1 MKITRRPMPATI
13 LFGLI
18 GGLFFIPI
26 SMVLGY
32 IIYWPMVFRLAIWS
46 YLGLY
51 GVLLT
56 RWGKVNAISIV
67 FPLMV
72 LLVFAFWG
80 NSNSAFLL
88 LALGILSWIR
98 SGICF
103 QRPLFK
109 TLGAELFVCIG
120 GGVLV
125 AYFAP
130 HSTLTWAMGIWMFF
144 LMQSL
149 YFVLVGEISGEEE
162 KLAVD
167 PFEQARRQAEKILSN
182 SVQ

>member
-1 MKITRRPMPATI
+1 MKITRRPMLATI

-18 GGLFFIPI
+18 CGALFIPV

-32 IIYWPMVFRLAIWS
+32 IIFWPVAFRFAIWS
-46 YLGLY
+46 YIAVY
-51 GVLLT
+51 GFFLT
-56 RWGKVNAISIV
+56 KWGKVNPISIV
-67 FPLMV
+67 FPFLL
-72 LLVFAFWG
+72 LLVFVFWG

-88 LALGILSWIR
+88 LALGILSWVR

-103 QRPLFK
+103 KSPLFK
-109 TLGAELFVCIG
+109 MLGAELFVCIG

-149 YFVLVGEISGEEE
+149 YFVFTGDSTDEEE
-162 KLAVD
+162 RLTVD
-167 PFEQARRQAEKILSN
+167 PFEQARRQAERILSN
-182 SVQ
+182 DVH